1 MNPAITLPVPARP
14 PHSAAVAAEA
24 LSLALGAGFTLALFL
39 AIARFQST
47 GAPDP
52 EPDIA
57 ELHAMSVPLET
68 PPPRPLETQPAAE
81 TASPFAGLEIGA
93 SDSPVRI
100 AVVPPDLSQML
111 PVNTTA
117 PAARIQPARLYT
129 EFKPKTEIGGD
140 FSRIFQQHEVD
151 QRPAVV
157 SRPKP
162 YVPPVVRGN
171 VRTLRINLL
180 ILIDTRGAVASVRVL
195 NGSGNEHFDRIILH
209 DVQHAWIFS
218 PAMKKGRKVRCLVQQ
233 NVRVVWE
240 GGSPFDA
247 Y

>member
-1 MNPAITLPVPARP
+1 MNPAVTLPALPRRP
-14 PHSAAVAAEA
+14 HGAVAEA
-24 LSLALGAGFTLALFL
+24 LSLLGGAGFTVALFL
-39 AIARFQST
+39 AIAHFQST
-47 GAPDP
+47 EAPEP

-57 ELHAMSVPLET
+57 ELRAMSAPLET
-68 PPPRPLETQPAAE
+68 PPPRPVETTPAAE

-117 PAARIQPARLYT
+117 PAARIQPAQLYT

-162 YVPPVVRGN
+162 YIPPVVRGN
-171 VRTLRINLL
+171 AKTLRINLL

-195 NGSGNEHFDRIILH
+195 NGSGNEHFDKIIVH

-218 PAMKKGRKVRCLVQQ
+218 PAMKKGHKVRCLVQQ

-240 GGSPFDA
+240 GGSPFDT